1 MRICIVGAGAIGQ
14 VVGTKLA
21 LGGAEVVYLARGE
34 TLAAI
39 NSLGTRVVRD
49 GREEVATSV
58 RAEAEPGAVGPCDVV
73 VLAVKSHQVA
83 AIAPT
88 LAPLFH
94 AKTLVVPMQNGVPFW
109 YFHEHGGPH
118 AGRIVEAVDPGGA
131 CMRAVPADRI
141 IGCVVY
147 AAGERS
153 APSTVQY
160 AGPGRFPIG
169 ELDGRTS
176 DRIQAL
182 AAAFVAGGFEAPVV
196 EDIRAEVWVKLW
208 GNVSFN
214 PISALTRATLQDI
227 CADPDGRELTA
238 QMMRE
243 AQAVGEKLGVRFR
256 VTLEKRIEGAARVGR
271 HKTSMLQ
278 DTEAGR
284 ALEVEALVGA
294 VVELGA
300 IAGVPTPTITA
311 VYRSTK
317 LLDRM
322 LAAGAF
328 SARAAEMPSG

>member
-34 TLAAI
+34 TLMAI
-39 NSLGTRVVRD
+39 NSRGTTVVRD

-58 RAEAEPGAVGPCDVV
+58 RAEADATAVGQCDVV
-73 VLAVKSHQVA
+73 VLAVKAQQVA

-94 AKTLVVPMQNGVPFW
+94 AQTVVVPMQNGVPFW
-109 YFHEHGGPH
+109 YFHEHGGAL

-131 CMRAVPADRI
+131 CMRAIAADRI

-160 AGPGRFPIG
+160 GGPGRFPLG

-176 DRIQAL
+176 ERVQAL

-196 EDIRAEVWVKLW
+196 EDIRAEIWMKLW

-214 PISALTRATLQDI
+214 PISALTRATMQDI
-227 CADPDGRELTA
+227 CADPHGRELTA

-243 AQAVGEKLGVRFR
+243 AQSVGEKLGVKFR
-256 VTLEKRIEGAARVGR
+256 MTLEKRIEGAARVGR

-278 DTEAGR
+278 DAEAGR
-284 ALEVEALVGA
+284 ELEVDALVGS

-328 SARAAEMPSG
+328 SAPGAAPTRG

>member
-1 MRICIVGAGAIGQ
+1 MRFCIVGAGAIGQ

-21 LGGAEVVYLARGE
+21 RGGAEVVYLARGE
-34 TLAAI
+34 TLEAI
-39 NSLGTRVVRD
+39 NAQGTKVVRD
-49 GREEVATSV
+49 GREEVADSV
-58 RAEAEPGAVGPCDVV
+58 RACAEPGSIGPCDVV

-88 LAPLFH
+88 LSPLFH
-94 AKTLVVPMQNGVPFW
+94 DRTLVVPMQNGVPFW
-109 YFHEHGGPH
+109 YFHLHGGPL
-118 AGRIVEAVDPGGA
+118 AGRVVEAVDPGGA
-131 CMRAVPADRI
+131 CMRAIPADRI

-169 ELDGRTS
+169 ELDGKATERVK
-176 DRIQAL
+176 AL
-182 AAAFVAGGFEAPVV
+182 AAAFVAGGFEAPIV
-196 EDIRAEVWVKLW
+196 EDIRAEIWVKLW

-214 PISALTRATLQDI
+214 PISALTRATMQDI
-227 CADPDGRELTA
+227 CTDPHGRELTA

-243 AQAVGEKLGVRFR
+243 AQAVGEKLGIRFR

-284 ALEVEALVGA
+284 ALEIDALVGS
-294 VVELGA
+294 VVELGE

-311 VYRSTK
+311 VYRSAK

-328 SARAAEMPSG
+328 NARAAATRSG